1 MEAKGVN
8 GSVSFDG
15 HTVVIS
21 RSGGA
26 GKWLQGKGDK
36 SIPASSVSA
45 IQLQPPGLQGH
56 GVWQV
61 SLSGESAANVRHGF
75 ASSNKLMRDENT
87 ILFSPRA
94 KKDFD
99 AITQAIRDARAG
111 GSPVPSAHP
120 VDADREAVVGQLRQL
135 GSMHHRRAIDDATF
149 IREMHELLP
158 RL

>member
-1 MEAKGVN
+1 MEAKGVT

-36 SIPASSVSA
+36 SIPVSSVSA
-45 IQLQPPGLQGH
+45 VQLQPPGLQGH

-87 ILFSPRA
+87 ILFAPRS
-94 KKDFD
+94 KKDFE
-99 AITQAIRDARAG
+99 AVTQAIRDARAG
-111 GSPVPSAHP
+111 GSVPSAPP
-120 VDADREAVVGQLRQL
+120 VDAGREAVVGQLRQL
-135 GSMHHRRAIDDATF
+135 GSMHHRGAIDDATF